1 MTPLLEAREEPPSRF
16 PVAAREIRYEL
27 MPGLNV
33 FGATAFV
40 SVSFLLA
47 MSFFWLPNP
56 FNIISIVGALVL
68 LALFAG
74 GFGIPRR

>member
-1 MTPLLEAREEPPSRF
+1 VSGLSPLAA
-16 PVAAREIRYEL
+16 VA
-27 MPGLNV
+27 V
-33 FGATAFV
+33 VTAL
-40 SVSFLLA
+40 FLLA

-68 LALFAG
+68 FALFAG